1 VRLAGICSLL
11 FAALVLPSTACTT
24 RAATQNSYN
33 YYQLRGNREAQNADF
48 DEAIA
53 DWTQAEKLSPDPL
66 KKCRGEFQRVQIRAA
81 TEARERMASR
91 QLAKE
96 QAAAWYQQRQM
107 QLWGPDKCNR
117 P

>member
-1 VRLAGICSLL
+1 VKLARICSLL
-11 FAALVLPSTACTT
+11 FAALALPSTACTT
-24 RAATQNSYN
+24 GAETQSYN

-53 DWTQAEKLSPDPL
+53 DWTQAEKRSPDPL
-66 KKCRGEFQRVQIRAA
+66 KNCRGEFQRTQIRAA
-81 TEARERMASR
+81 TEAKERMASR

-107 QLWGPDKCNR
+107 QLWDPDKCNR